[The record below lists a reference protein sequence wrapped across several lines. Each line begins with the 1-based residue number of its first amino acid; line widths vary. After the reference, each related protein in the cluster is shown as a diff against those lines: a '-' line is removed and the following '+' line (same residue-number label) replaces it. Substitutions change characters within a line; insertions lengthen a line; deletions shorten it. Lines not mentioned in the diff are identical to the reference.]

1 MIVIGTAGH
10 IDHGKSAIV
19 RRLTGTDPDRLPE
32 EKARGMTID
41 LGFAFYNTPAGEDLA
56 FVDVPGHERFVKNM
70 IAGAGGIDSVML
82 VVAADDG
89 WMPQSQEHFQIV
101 RLLDLKSGAV
111 VINKIDLVEKDWLT
125 LLREEIREKVSDSF
139 LENAPVF
146 EVSAQT
152 GEGFDKLL
160 EYLNE
165 LPTKIRSR
173 ADLRKARLYI
183 DRIFIQPGIGGVVTG
198 TLRGGVLT
206 VGQPVTVW
214 PGAASGKIR
223 TLHSM
228 NRQVEKATPSQRTA
242 VSFTG
247 IEKEQLQRGGVVTDR
262 REMKFMR
269 EHQVFALSVEL
280 IRESLI
286 SLKDRRRVLVM
297 VGTSEVEGE
306 IRLYDKNEIG
316 PSQKGLLFFKPDEP
330 LYALVGDNYIMRLI
344 TPMVTLGGGKV
355 LDQLKYFPRRKHLAD
370 YAYLEDRLE
379 DDVRKII
386 LSELKKHLLAE
397 TDTLL
402 NEADLSQEEISNEVE
417 RLVEEQKLGRF
428 GNFVYHPEF
437 FNRAVEK
444 LKKNLE
450 SYLNEQPHLKG
461 LTFEQTARL
470 APLKEETASVFIDYL
485 VQSGHLVKTTDL
497 YNLPGRGM
505 SLKGVIKEAHDR
517 IIETLKIEPYA
528 PPTLAELAGKGKVY
542 QQAIKYILDT
552 GEAYKCGG
560 DFIFLTDIWRE
571 ILIFIKNKL
580 STDDRLTVSE
590 LRDRFGFTRKFAI
603 PILEETDRAGLTRRE
618 GDVRVKGDRF
628 ESEKFDL

>member
-1 MIVIGTAGH
+1 MIIIGTAGH

-19 RRLTGTDPDRLPE
+19 RQLTGTDPDRLPE

-41 LGFAFYNTPAGEDLA
+41 LGFAFYNTPSGEDLA

-101 RLLDLKSGAV
+101 RLLNLKSGV
-111 VINKIDLVEKDWLT
+111 IIINKTDLVEKDWLT
-125 LLREEIREKVSDSF
+125 LLREEIKEKVSGSF
-139 LENAPVF
+139 LENAPIF

-152 GEGFDKLL
+152 GEGFDDLR
-160 EYLNE
+160 EYLHR
-165 LPTKIRSR
+165 LPTQIRSR
-173 ADLRKARLYI
+173 ADIKKARLYI
-183 DRIFIQPGIGGVVTG
+183 DRTFVQPGIGGVVTG
-198 TLRGGVLT
+198 TLRGGILT

-214 PGAASGKIR
+214 PGVVSGKIR

-228 NRQVEKATPSQRTA
+228 NRQVERATPSQRTA

-247 IEKEQLQRGGVVTDR
+247 IEKEQLRRGGVVTDR
-262 REMKFMR
+262 REMKFLQ

-280 IRESLI
+280 LKESPI
-286 SLKDRRRVLVM
+286 SIKDRRRVLVM

-306 IRLYDKNEIG
+306 IRLYDKSEIA

-344 TPMVTLGGGKV
+344 TPMVTLGGGMV
-355 LDQLKYFPRRKHLAD
+355 LDQLKYFPRRKRLAD

-379 DDVRKII
+379 GDPEKLI

-397 TDTLL
+397 TDNLL
-402 NEADLSQEEISNEVE
+402 EAADLSREEITAEVE

-428 GNFVYHPEF
+428 GNFIYHPEYF
-437 FNRAVEK
+437 SRTIAG
-444 LKKNLE
+444 LKKNIE
-450 SYLNEQPHLKG
+450 SYLTEHPHLKG

-470 APLKEETASVFIDYL
+470 AALPDDTARAVVDYL
-485 VQSGHLVKTTDL
+485 AQTEQLVKTADL

-505 SLKGVIKEAHDR
+505 SLKGVIKEAHDK
-517 IIETLKIEPYA
+517 IIEALKAEPYA
-528 PPTLAELAGKGKVY
+528 RRPWPTWPEKERFTSRRSSICSTPARFINAA
-542 QQAIKYILDT
+542 AI
-552 GEAYKCGG
+552 
-560 DFIFLTDIWRE
+560 FF
-571 ILIFIKNKL
+571 F
-580 STDDRLTVSE
+580 
-590 LRDRFGFTRKFAI
+590 
-603 PILEETDRAGLTRRE
+603 
-618 GDVRVKGDRF
+618 
-628 ESEKFDL
+628 